1 MTKKAKSEKTGLPKT
16 VAGVKV
22 PKAVR
27 NSSTLGTLINSELG
41 REILADALIAAAGA
55 AAAALT
61 KTRTAR
67 AAGTAGAGAGSQ
79 AAAATGDAASAAG
92 DAVQTAAGAVA
103 GVVTEAARN
112 FLPASL
118 LGESNEKPRYMNK
131 ASGGDER
138 KRSKKSDKGD
148 GKKAEGKKRQKK
160 AD

>member
-1 MTKKAKSEKTGLPKT
+1 
-16 VAGVKV
+16 V
-22 PKAVR
+22 
-27 NSSTLGTLINSELG
+27 
-41 REILADALIAAAGA
+41 
-55 AAAALT
+55 
-61 KTRTAR
+61 
-67 AAGTAGAGAGSQ
+67 AGAGSQ
-79 AAAATGDAASAAG
+79 AGAATGDAASAAG

-148 GKKAEGKKRQKK
+148 GKKAGGKKAEGKKRQKK

>member
-1 MTKKAKSEKTGLPKT
+1 MTKKAKSGKSALPKT

-27 NSSTLGTLINSELG
+27 KSTSLGTLINSELG

-61 KTRTAR
+61 RTRTAK
-67 AAGTAGAGAGSQ
+67 AAGTALADAGSG
-79 AAAATGDAASAAG
+79 AATATGDV
-92 DAVQTAAGAVA
+92 VQTAAGAVA

-118 LGESNEKPRYMNK
+118 IGEGQEKPRYINK
-131 ASGGDER
+131 ASGTDQR
-138 KRSKKSDKGD
+138 KRSKKTDKG
-148 GKKAEGKKRQKK
+148 EGNTKKRKK
-160 AD
+160 KDT